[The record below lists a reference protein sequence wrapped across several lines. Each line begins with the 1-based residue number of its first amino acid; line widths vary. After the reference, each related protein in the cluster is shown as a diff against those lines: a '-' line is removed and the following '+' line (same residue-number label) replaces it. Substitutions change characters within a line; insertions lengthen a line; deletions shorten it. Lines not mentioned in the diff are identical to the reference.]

1 MPYSDPERQKE
12 ANLRAQHKRR
22 GMTEG
27 MTEASL
33 SHPEVS
39 HPEVPGIDGQPKS
52 YDPGTD
58 GVDGW
63 HTTDKG
69 MKYILQDTGMGGM
82 ARRYSPG
89 PRMFSYR

>member
-1 MPYSDPERQKE
+1 MPYKSPEAQRE

-27 MTEASL
+27 MTEGSL

-39 HPEVPGIDGQPKS
+39 HPEVPGIDGSPKS
-52 YDPGTD
+52 YNPLTD

-63 HTTDKG
+63 HVTDKG
-69 MKYILQDTGMGGM
+69 MRYILQDTGMGGM